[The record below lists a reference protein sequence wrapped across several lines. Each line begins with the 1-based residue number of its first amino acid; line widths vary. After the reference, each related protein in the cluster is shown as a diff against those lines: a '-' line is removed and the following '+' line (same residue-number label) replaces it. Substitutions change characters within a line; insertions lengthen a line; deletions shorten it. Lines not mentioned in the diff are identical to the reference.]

1 MRGGRL
7 LFLVLCLV
15 GLLYVGLVAFVL
27 VHAVGQI
34 GDGLGMWEWT

>member
-1 MRGGRL
+1 MLAIALVMTGM
-7 LFLVLCLV
+7 LFL
-15 GLLYVGLVAFVL
+15 GLVVFVL